1 MQLKITLQSLGKE
14 KLNEVEN
21 LPVLYNQELADLIE
35 KCQQPVDMFI
45 DEPIEEQL
53 ENYQQIPQEDVRS
66 GIIEGLYYALR
77 FSTDDYMTVKRPQYN
92 GKFAHDNMV
101 RNDIED
107 YYNNRVQQ
115 QAEEI
120 IQFIDGL
127 VQRDGWNP
135 YKFGNYKMIKVAIDK
150 HQREQKAL
158 YLNMLRVCALTAIP
172 MDIKFEETQII
183 EPTITSPQRTV

>member
-1 MQLKITLQSLGKE
+1 M
-14 KLNEVEN
+14 NEVEN
-21 LPVLYNQELADLIE
+21 LPVLYNQELADLIK

-53 ENYQQIPQEDVRS
+53 ENYTQMPQEDVRS
-66 GIIEGLYYALR
+66 GIIEGLYYALK
-77 FSTDDYMTVKRPQYN
+77 FSSDDYMTVKRPQYN

-101 RNDIED
+101 RNDIDD
-107 YYNNRVQQ
+107 YYKNRVQQ